1 LISIRHPIFVIALFC
16 FPLFT
21 LASQCVTENSVS
33 PINNKTLL
41 NYLKTLSSNDFSGR
55 KFSTPGNKLAQNYII
70 STLESLS
77 IPAFKGAYQHP
88 FTQELLFLTKQGA
101 NIIALIEGKKYPER
115 YIILSAH
122 YDHLGNKGHKVFNG
136 ADDNASGTAALL
148 SYASLLIKK
157 PLNHSVILLFTDG
170 EETNLLGAKAFITEQ
185 KAMLPKIKLNI
196 NVDMIAGSKQS
207 KVLGYI
213 SHDFEQILSST
224 MQENLLTC
232 QKELPLK
239 IKRGFNRAKGFNS
252 LLTRTNWRMAS
263 DHAVFYQNNIPF
275 IYFGVG
281 THKNY
286 HSVKDNYENIN
297 TAFFI
302 AATSAIYQQLVFL
315 DKNITS
321 KAL

>member
-1 LISIRHPIFVIALFC
+1 LISIRRPNIVITLLFL
-16 FPLFT
+16 PLST
-21 LASQCVTENSVS
+21 LASQCVTEKSVS
-33 PINNKTLL
+33 SINNKALL
-41 NYLKTLSSNDFSGR
+41 NYLKILSSNDFSGR
-55 KFSTPGNKLAQNYII
+55 KFSTPGNKLAQNYIV
-70 STLESLS
+70 STLERLS

-88 FTQELLFLTKQGA
+88 FSQELWFSTKQGA
-101 NIIALIEGKKYPER
+101 NVIALIEGKKHPER

-122 YDHLGNKGHKVFNG
+122 YDHLGNKGHKIFNG

-148 SYASLLIKK
+148 SYADLLIKN

-170 EETNLLGAKAFITEQ
+170 EETNLLGAKAFVSEQ
-185 KAMLPKIKLNI
+185 KTMLPKIKLNI
-196 NVDMIAGSKQS
+196 NIDMIAGSKQT

-213 SHDFEQILSST
+213 SHDFEQILSSA
-224 MQENLLTC
+224 MQEKLLTC

-239 IKRGFNRAKGFNS
+239 IKKGFNRAKGRNS
-252 LLTRTNWRMAS
+252 ILAKTNWRMAS

-286 HSVKDNYENIN
+286 HSVNDNYENIN
-297 TAFFI
+297 TEFFI
-302 AATSAIYQQLVFL
+302 DATSAIYQQLLFI